1 MPYGHSYVSANRF
14 KLFFPGRE
22 LLSGQSPFVTVLTC
36 SDSRVPLELIFDQ
49 GLGEIFAIRVEGN
62 VAGPLVLGSV
72 EHGAEHLHTPFG

>member
-1 MPYGHSYVSANRF
+1 
-14 KLFFPGRE
+14 
-22 LLSGQSPFVTVLTC
+22 VTVLTC